1 MLNKPLDL
9 KFVNIIYL
17 RPKKQPNFSTAVFPR
32 LTAIYIEVRVP
43 LFVTLSNVIEH
54 YALREIS
61 ARERLTT
68 WVFSAENGAP
78 GEAFLRF
85 APYPQYLPFVYQ

>member
-32 LTAIYIEVRVP
+32 LTEIYIEVRVP
-43 LFVTLSNVIEH
+43 LFVTLSDVNT
-54 YALREIS
+54 YRY
-61 ARERLTT
+61 
-68 WVFSAENGAP
+68 FSIKATYRTEKAP
-78 GEAFLRF
+78 
-85 APYPQYLPFVYQ
+85 